1 MAKNEQEL
9 RQEVV
14 NYLNVLDESEYRN
27 IKLLMQDEISLK
39 RLIDVILEKMTSE
52 ENPDIEK
59 AVDEIETNMY
69 FD

>member
-27 IKLLMQDEISLK
+27 IKSLMQDEISLK